1 MPPTLE
7 GGAGP
12 PLTLVSS
19 VIFIPDSSTLYRGK
33 GMAGDDETGPSE
45 HPKVPVLER
54 IELQLGEGNNIAVPL
69 VGNPNICVIPNL

>member
-12 PLTLVSS
+12 PLTMVSS
-19 VIFIPDSSTLYRGK
+19 VTFIPHSPAFDRGK
-33 GMAGDDETGPSE
+33 GVAGDDGTSPSE
-45 HPKVPVLER
+45 QPKVPVLER
-54 IELQLGEGNNIAVPL
+54 IELQPGEGNNIVVPL